1 MVTSRVEVPATSWDY
16 EKGEISKIATIPK
29 KNIVFCLYI
38 KEKHYFCRVIKKTE
52 NTSMKSFTYAYYF
65 FFYFYFSQKVEREF
79 VCIK

>member
-38 KEKHYFCRVIKKTE
+38 KEKHYFCRVIKK
-52 NTSMKSFTYAYYF
+52 N
-65 FFYFYFSQKVEREF
+65 REYKYE
-79 VCIK
+79 VIYLCILLLFLLLL